1 MLDRPLLYLFS
12 CNLPRSNMAGEFVT
26 AEGGTTPDVVMP
38 KKSVWRV
45 LRENPYVFGLS
56 AVSDFRYLLWLKD
69 KSADTTFSSRP
80 LVGFSLAMI
89 KESCQA

>member
-1 MLDRPLLYLFS
+1 
-12 CNLPRSNMAGEFVT
+12 MAGEFVT

-56 AVSDFRYLLWLKD
+56 AVSDLRYLL
-69 KSADTTFSSRP
+69 
-80 LVGFSLAMI
+80 
-89 KESCQA
+89 